1 LKSPGITAGIFC
13 FNAVMKK
20 DKPRVAIQGIRA
32 SFHEEAAFKYF
43 GENIQTIECNSF
55 KRTFDALENNEAD
68 YVVMAIENSIA
79 GSILPNYSLLL
90 NYNFPVIGEIYLP
103 IQLHLMALPGVAFE
117 NVKYVTS
124 HPIAI
129 RQCIDFFD
137 EYPHLQIVESN
148 DTAACAKRIHD
159 EKLTDTVAIANS
171 LAAKLYEL
179 DILERRIES
188 NKKNFTRF
196 LILTTHDRAVKKP
209 ANKASLCFQVSNQV
223 GALAKV
229 LNIFANQGVNMSK
242 IQSMPVLGKR
252 NEYNFYVDVE
262 WEETK
267 QYDSAVK
274 QILKYTHNFN
284 ILGEYQ
290 RHDDEGTAEKP
301 LNIAPAK
308 PERKYISIKKLVK

>member
-1 LKSPGITAGIFC
+1 
-13 FNAVMKK
+13 MKK
-20 DKPRVAIQGIRA
+20 NKPRVAIQGIRA

-55 KRTFDALENNEAD
+55 KQTFDALENDEAD
-68 YVVMAIENSIA
+68 YIVMAIENSIA

-90 NYNFPVIGEIYLP
+90 NYNFPVVGEIYLP

-117 NVKYVTS
+117 QVKYVTS

-137 EYPHLQIVESN
+137 EYPHLKIVESS

-159 EKLTDTVAIANS
+159 EKLTDTVAIANT
-171 LAAKLYEL
+171 LAAKLYGL
-179 DILERRIES
+179 DILERRVES

-196 LILTTHDRAVKKP
+196 LILTAHNNVEETI

-267 QYDSAVK
+267 QYDTAVK

-284 ILGEYQ
+284 ILGEYK
-290 RHDDEGTAEKP
+290 RHEEDITTEKP
-301 LNIAPAK
+301 LNIAPVK
-308 PERKYISIKKLVK
+308 PERKYIKIKKLAK

>member
-1 LKSPGITAGIFC
+1 
-13 FNAVMKK
+13 MKNN
-20 DKPRVAIQGIRA
+20 KPRVAIQGIRA

-43 GENIQTIECNSF
+43 GEDIQTIECGSF
-55 KRTFDALENNEAD
+55 KQTFEALQNNQAD

-90 NYNFPVIGEIYLP
+90 NYNFPVVGEVYLP

-117 NVKYVTS
+117 DVKYVTS

-129 RQCIDFFD
+129 RQCVDFFD
-137 EYPHLQIVESN
+137 EYPHLKIVESS

-159 EKLTDTVAIANS
+159 EQLTDTVAIANT
-171 LAAKLYEL
+171 LAAKLYGL
-179 DILERRIES
+179 DVLERRIES

-196 LILTTHDRAVKKP
+196 LILTHHENAEKGP
-209 ANKASLCFQVSNQV
+209 ANKASLCFEVSNQV
-223 GALAKV
+223 GSLAKV
-229 LNIFANQGVNMSK
+229 LNIFANQHVNMSK

-267 QYDSAVK
+267 HYDTAIK
-274 QILKYTHNFN
+274 QVLKYTHNFN
-284 ILGEYQ
+284 ILGEYM
-290 RHDDEGTAEKP
+290 RHEDDISTEKP
-301 LNIAPAK
+301 LNIAPEK
-308 PERKYISIKKLVK
+308 PVRKYITIKKLTDSNI